1 MTYLAERP
9 SAVVAQRQVSLVRQ
23 LRLVMLAA
31 AGLDVTVLAAAG
43 LLAHTFTG
51 LVEPYLPDGP
61 VADIR
66 DIVVTP
72 WIALLWLGTLCFRG
86 AYRRRVLGAGYEE
99 FQLVV
104 SSSCVAAGLLGAVA
118 FLGDQHMDRAF
129 VVLYF
134 GCGVLGLLAG
144 RYAVRKVVHGARRRG
159 HLLTRVVA
167 VCEPGALD
175 ELMTQL
181 GRTPQLGFQVVGTCV
196 PGLGREAADVSLPV
210 PLFGGVES
218 IVEACELTDAHTVLV
233 GGGGTSTSRALRQ
246 IGWELE
252 GRNVDLVVVP
262 SLIDVAGP
270 RVHMRHLAGL
280 PLVHIEEPGVR
291 RAGGLAKRAFD
302 IVVASLM
309 LLLLSPLMIAIAL
322 AVKLG
327 DRGPVFFRQE
337 RMGRNGTTFKMTKFR
352 SMVVDAD
359 EKLAELSDFNDVDD
373 VLFKMRNDPRVTKVG
388 GPIRKWSLD
397 ELPQLFDVLRGDM
410 SLVGPR
416 PPLAREVELY
426 PPEMHRRML
435 VRPGLTGLWQISG
448 RSDLPFEEAVRMD
461 LYYVDN
467 WSIVSDVI
475 IMLKTA
481 RAVVMSRGAY

>member
-9 SAVVAQRQVSLVRQ
+9 TTLSAGGRVPLARQ
-23 LRLVMLAA
+23 LRRVVIAA
-31 AGLDVTVLAAAG
+31 FVLDVTILMVAALFAAG
-43 LLAHTFTG
+43 FSTLLQPLLPAEAAGSVRPLVVAPLIGVIWLGSLLA
-51 LVEPYLPDGP
+51 
-61 VADIR
+61 
-66 DIVVTP
+66 
-72 WIALLWLGTLCFRG
+72 RG
-86 AYRRRVLGAGYEE
+86 AYRRRILGAGHDE

-104 SSSCVAAGLLGAVA
+104 TSTFVAAGALGATA
-118 FLGDQHMDRAF
+118 FLADLQVSRAF
-129 VVLYF
+129 VVLMFAF
-134 GCGVLGLLAG
+134 GLAALPVG
-144 RYAVRKVVHGARRRG
+144 RYALRKVVHGLRRRG
-159 HLLTRVVA
+159 ALLTRVVA

-175 ELMTQL
+175 ELVTQL
-181 GRTPQLGFQVVGTCV
+181 ARTPQLGYQVVGTCV
-196 PGLGREAADVSLPV
+196 PGLSREADVSLPV
-210 PLFGGVES
+210 PLFGGVDS
-218 IVEACELTDAHTVLV
+218 IVEACELTGAHTVLV

-270 RVHMRHLAGL
+270 RLHMRHLAGM

-309 LLLLSPLMIAIAL
+309 LALLSPLMIAIAL
-322 AVKLG
+322 AVKISDG
-327 DRGPVFFRQE
+327 GPVFFRQE
-337 RMGRNGTTFKMTKFR
+337 RTGRNGTTFRMTKFR
-352 SMVVDAD
+352 SMVVNAD

-373 VLFKMRNDPRVTKVG
+373 VLFKMRNDPRVTRIG
-388 GPIRKWSLD
+388 RPIRKWSLD

-416 PPLAREVELY
+416 PPLPREVELY

-448 RSDLPFEEAVRMD
+448 RSDLPFDEAVRMD

-467 WSIVSDVI
+467 WSIVGDII

-481 RAVVMSRGAY
+481 RAVVLSRGAY

>member
-1 MTYLAERP
+1 MRR
-9 SAVVAQRQVSLVRQ
+9 V
-23 LRLVMLAA
+23 
-31 AGLDVTVLAAAG
+31 VLAAF
-43 LLAHTFTG
+43 LL
-51 LVEPYLPDGP
+51 D
-61 VADIR
+61 VATLGASAAFAA
-66 DIVVTP
+66 VFS
-72 WIALLWLGTLCFRG
+72 ALLQPLLPPEVAGSVRPLVVAPLIGVIWLGSLLFRG
-86 AYRRRVLGAGYEE
+86 AYRRRILGAGHEE

-104 SSSCVAAGLLGAVA
+104 TASCVAAGALGFTA
-118 FLGDQHMDRAF
+118 FLFDIQVSRAF
-129 VVLYF
+129 VVLMFVF
-134 GCGVLGLLAG
+134 GLAALPTG
-144 RYAVRKVVHGARRRG
+144 RYALRKVVHGLRRRG
-159 HLLTRVVA
+159 ALLTRVVA

-175 ELMTQL
+175 ELVTTL
-181 GRTPQLGFQVVGTCV
+181 ARTPQLGYRVVGTCV
-196 PGLGREAADVSLPV
+196 PGLSQEADVSLPV
-210 PLFGGVES
+210 PLFGGVDS

-233 GGGGTSTSRALRQ
+233 GGGGASTSRALRQ

-270 RVHMRHLAGL
+270 RLHMRHIAGL

-302 IVVASLM
+302 IIVASLM
-309 LLLLSPLMIAIAL
+309 LVLLSPLMLAIAL
-322 AVKLG
+322 VVKLSDG
-327 DRGPVFFRQE
+327 GPVFFRQE
-337 RMGRNGTTFKMTKFR
+337 RTGRNGTTFKMTKFR

-359 EKLAELSDFNDVDD
+359 AKLAELSDFNDVDD
-373 VLFKMRNDPRVTKVG
+373 VLFKMRNDPRVTRIG
-388 GPIRKWSLD
+388 RPIRRWSLD

-416 PPLAREVELY
+416 PPLPREVELY

-448 RSDLPFEEAVRMD
+448 RSDLPFDEAVRMD

-467 WSIVSDVI
+467 WSIVTDVI

-481 RAVVMSRGAY
+481 RAVLLTRGAY

>member
-1 MTYLAERP
+1 MRR
-9 SAVVAQRQVSLVRQ
+9 VVI
-23 LRLVMLAA
+23 AA
-31 AGLDVTVLAAAG
+31 FVLDVTILMVSAVFAAG
-43 LLAHTFTG
+43 FSTLLQPLLPADVAGTVRP
-51 LVEPYLPDGP
+51 LV
-61 VADIR
+61 VAPLIGV
-66 DIVVTP
+66 I
-72 WIALLWLGTLCFRG
+72 WLGSLLIRG
-86 AYRRRVLGAGYEE
+86 AYRRRILGAGHDE

-104 SSSCVAAGLLGAVA
+104 TSTFVAAGALGATA
-118 FLGDQHMDRAF
+118 FLADIQVSRAF
-129 VVLYF
+129 VVLMFVF
-134 GCGVLGLLAG
+134 GLAALPVG
-144 RYAVRKVVHGARRRG
+144 RYALRKVVHGLRRRG
-159 HLLTRVVA
+159 ALLTRVVA
-167 VCEPGALD
+167 VCEPRALD
-175 ELMTQL
+175 ELVTQL
-181 GRTPQLGFQVVGTCV
+181 ARTPHLGYQVVGTCV
-196 PGLGREAADVSLPV
+196 PGLSQEADVSLAV
-210 PLFGGVES
+210 PLFGGVDS
-218 IVEACELTDAHTVLV
+218 IVEACELTGAHTVLV
-233 GGGGTSTSRALRQ
+233 GGGGASTSRALRQ

-270 RVHMRHLAGL
+270 RLHMRHLAGL

-309 LLLLSPLMIAIAL
+309 LVLLSPLMLAIAL
-322 AVKLG
+322 AVKVSDG
-327 DRGPVFFRQE
+327 GPVFFRQE
-337 RMGRNGTTFKMTKFR
+337 RTGRNGTTFRMTKFR

-359 EKLAELSDFNDVDD
+359 AKLAELSDFNDVDD
-373 VLFKMRNDPRVTKVG
+373 VLFKMRNDPRVTRIG
-388 GPIRKWSLD
+388 RPIRKWSLD

-416 PPLAREVELY
+416 PPLPREVELY

-448 RSDLPFEEAVRMD
+448 RSDLPFDEAVRMD

-467 WSIVSDVI
+467 WSIVGDVI

>member
-9 SAVVAQRQVSLVRQ
+9 SALAAEPGVPLARQ
-23 LRLVMLAA
+23 LRRVMAA
-31 AGLDVTVLAAAG
+31 AFLLDVSILVFSAIFAAG
-43 LLAHTFTG
+43 FS
-51 LVEPYLPDGP
+51 VQMEPYLPHTADNP
-61 VADIR
+61 VR
-66 DIVVTP
+66 PMVVAP
-72 WIALLWLGTLCFRG
+72 LIGLIWLGALAFRG
-86 AYRRRVLGAGYEE
+86 AYRRRILGAGHEE

-104 SSSCVAAGLLGAVA
+104 TSTIFAAGALGVTA
-118 FLGDQHMDRAF
+118 FLADIRVSRAF
-129 VVLYF
+129 VVMMF
-134 GCGVLGLLAG
+134 VAGLALLPVG
-144 RYAVRKVVHGARRRG
+144 RYALRKVVHGLRRRG

-167 VCEPGALD
+167 VCEPNALD
-175 ELMTQL
+175 ELVAQL
-181 GRTPQLGFQVVGTCV
+181 ARTPQLGFQVVGTCV
-196 PGLGREAADVSLPV
+196 PGLSQQADVGLPV
-210 PLFGGVES
+210 PLFGGVDS
-218 IVEACELTDAHTVLV
+218 IVEACELTGAHTVLV
-233 GGGGTSTSRALRQ
+233 GGGGASTSRALRQ

-291 RAGGLAKRAFD
+291 RAGGVAKRAFD
-302 IVVASLM
+302 ILVASAM
-309 LLLLSPLMIAIAL
+309 VVVLSPIMIAIAL

-327 DRGPVFFRQE
+327 DGGPVFFRQE
-337 RMGRNGTTFKMTKFR
+337 RTGRNGTTFKMTKFR

-359 EKLAELSDFNDVDD
+359 QKLAELSDFNDVDD
-373 VLFKMRNDPRVTKVG
+373 VLFKMRNDPRITRIG
-388 GPIRKWSLD
+388 RPIRKWSLD

-416 PPLAREVELY
+416 PPLPREVELY

-448 RSDLPFEEAVRMD
+448 RSDLPFDEAVRMD

>member
-1 MTYLAERP
+1 MRR
-9 SAVVAQRQVSLVRQ
+9 VVI
-23 LRLVMLAA
+23 AA
-31 AGLDVTVLAAAG
+31 FVLDVTILMVSAVFAAG
-43 LLAHTFTG
+43 FSRLLQPLLPADVAG
-51 LVEPYLPDGP
+51 SVRPLV
-61 VADIR
+61 VAPLIGV
-66 DIVVTP
+66 I
-72 WIALLWLGTLCFRG
+72 WLGSLLIRG
-86 AYRRRVLGAGYEE
+86 AYRRRILGAGHDE

-104 SSSCVAAGLLGAVA
+104 TSTFVAAGALGATA
-118 FLGDQHMDRAF
+118 FLADIQVSRAF
-129 VVLYF
+129 VVLMFVF
-134 GCGVLGLLAG
+134 GLAALPVG
-144 RYAVRKVVHGARRRG
+144 RYALRKVVHGLRRRG
-159 HLLTRVVA
+159 ALLTRVVA
-167 VCEPGALD
+167 VCEPRALD
-175 ELMTQL
+175 ELVTQL
-181 GRTPQLGFQVVGTCV
+181 ARTPHLGYQVVGTCV
-196 PGLGREAADVSLPV
+196 PGLSQEADVSLAV
-210 PLFGGVES
+210 PLFGGVDS
-218 IVEACELTDAHTVLV
+218 IVEACELTGAHTVLV
-233 GGGGTSTSRALRQ
+233 GGGGASTSRALRQ

-270 RVHMRHLAGL
+270 RLHMRHLAGL

-309 LLLLSPLMIAIAL
+309 LVLLSPLMLAIAL
-322 AVKLG
+322 AVKVSDG
-327 DRGPVFFRQE
+327 GPVFFRQE
-337 RMGRNGTTFKMTKFR
+337 RTGRNGTTFRMTKFR

-359 EKLAELSDFNDVDD
+359 AKLAELSDFNDVDD
-373 VLFKMRNDPRVTKVG
+373 VLFKMRNDPRVTRIG
-388 GPIRKWSLD
+388 RPIRKWSLD

-416 PPLAREVELY
+416 PPLPREVELY

-448 RSDLPFEEAVRMD
+448 RSDLPFDEAVRMD

-467 WSIVSDVI
+467 WSIVGDVI